1 MEFNKNTLA
10 QTMAFLLSIP
20 PESNLAKLLKLCLV
34 TRYNGENLGQNALEK
49 SQELIKYPSDL
60 PYWIQEVIQSHEKI
74 TTEEWQAFGEMN
86 LRQTQEF
93 IDILWQELDSLKL

>member
-34 TRYNGENLGQNALEK
+34 TQYNGENLGQNALEK
-49 SQELIKYPSDL
+49 SYELISNPNNL
-60 PYWIQEVIQSHEKI
+60 PYWIQEVIQSNEKI
-74 TTEEWQAFGEMN
+74 TPEEWQAFGQMN
-86 LRQTQEF
+86 LTETQDF
-93 IDILWQELDSLKL
+93 INTFWQELDNLKL

>member
-34 TRYNGENLGQNALEK
+34 TQYNKENLGQNALEK
-49 SQELIKYPSDL
+49 SYELIKTPSDL
-60 PYWIQEVIQSHEKI
+60 PYWIQEVIQSNDKI
-74 TTEEWQAFGEMN
+74 TPEEWKAFGELN
-86 LRQTQEF
+86 LKQTEEF
-93 IDILWQELDSLKL
+93 INTLSQELNDLKL

>member
-34 TRYNGENLGQNALEK
+34 TQYNGENLGQNALEK
-49 SQELIKYPSDL
+49 
-60 PYWIQEVIQSHEKI
+60 
-74 TTEEWQAFGEMN
+74 AMN
-86 LRQTQEF
+86 
-93 IDILWQELDSLKL
+93 

>member
-34 TRYNGENLGQNALEK
+34 TQYNGENLGQNALEK
-49 SQELIKYPSDL
+49 SYELINS
-60 PYWIQEVIQSHEKI
+60 
-74 TTEEWQAFGEMN
+74 N
-86 LRQTQEF
+86 
-93 IDILWQELDSLKL
+93 